1 MFLINMKNSMKRIC
15 NIKSRVITVGG
26 TKKKVSGIDRNE
38 MINVGKEKNP
48 VIRITGA
55 DKVF

>member
-1 MFLINMKNSMKRIC
+1 MKRIC